1 MNDALDAQRSKS
13 KGVIVSFGQSH
24 WETILTYVLFGSL
37 AVLFGVSI
45 YYYLPMALLQENYN
59 TMLQIFFLILLGMLF
74 GLTILAM
81 NLQGVLEAVLIQVL
95 LFWES
100 KSMRTILFKN
110 LIAHKQRNILTSI
123 IYALT
128 LGSIIFLIVSANL
141 QLQQI
146 TDLNTVENAD
156 IVVGG
161 DFDPTNTDSDE
172 SLLFA
177 ADVDPILAKYAS
189 DIKDFGYVTGELFLQ
204 QSDKGANY
212 VSDKSRL
219 VTLKSSVQALS
230 PSTLLDDSLYLGL
243 TDETSEL
250 GVTE

>member
-1 MNDALDAQRSKS
+1 
-13 KGVIVSFGQSH
+13 
-24 WETILTYVLFGSL
+24 
-37 AVLFGVSI
+37 
-45 YYYLPMALLQENYN
+45 
-59 TMLQIFFLILLGMLF
+59 
-74 GLTILAM
+74 
-81 NLQGVLEAVLIQVL
+81 
-95 LFWES
+95 
-100 KSMRTILFKN
+100 MRTILFKN

-161 DFDPTNTDSDE
+161 DYDPTNTDSDE

-177 ADVDPILAKYAS
+177 ADVDPILEKYAS

-204 QSDKGANY
+204 
-212 VSDKSRL
+212 
-219 VTLKSSVQALS
+219 
-230 PSTLLDDSLYLGL
+230 
-243 TDETSEL
+243 
-250 GVTE
+250 